1 MQLAGFLLLVGET
14 LFVWS
19 IVCYCVCPK
28 TNSFSVSNGEVMEF
42 ILGHVGPVSGGA
54 VEGFLHPLLG
64 LDHLLAMLTVGLL
77 SAQLGVRAIWTVPTA
92 FVSVMAI
99 GGLIGFFGI
108 QLPFVEYGIALSVV
122 VLGAAL
128 LAQRRI
134 PEGIAMICVGLFAM
148 FHGHA
153 HGAEMPSAAA
163 RDGMYAFAYIVGFLV
178 ATAGLHVIGA
188 LLGYIALRSTRGALL
203 LRGSGL
209 AIALAGIY
217 LVSGI

>member
-1 MQLAGFLLLVGET
+1 
-14 LFVWS
+14 
-19 IVCYCVCPK
+19 
-28 TNSFSVSNGEVMEF
+28 MEWLYLM
-42 ILGHVGPVSGGA
+42 LGHTGPVSGGA
-54 VEGFLHPLLG
+54 VEGFLHPILG

-77 SAQLGVRAIWTVPTA
+77 SAQLGGRAIWTVPTA

-108 QLPFVEYGIALSVV
+108 ELPFVEYGIALSVII
-122 VLGAAL
+122 LGVAL
-128 LAQRRI
+128 VAQRKI
-134 PEGIAMICVGLFAM
+134 PEAIAMVCVGLFAM

-153 HGAEMPSAAA
+153 HGTEMPEAAA

-178 ATAGLHVIGA
+178 ATAGLHVVGA

-209 AIALAGIY
+209 VIALAGVYIM
-217 LVSGI
+217 SGI